1 MPRPKDIV
9 QEFHDMKLDA
19 LYDYEQ
25 ILELLNKSQFDKA
38 RIALYSLTLQMNY
51 LQACYEKLTGKGD
64 PVEKV

>member
-19 LYDYEQ
+19 LYDCEQ

-38 RIALYSLTLQMNY
+38 RIGLYALALQMNH
-51 LQACYEKLTGKGD
+51 LQSRFEKLTGKGD